1 MEAEITTAILA
12 KRTAKRARQLA
23 DSALNTLARR
33 AQWKLCEIEEPD
45 FKLFV
50 SDDEKDIV
58 VMTDFHGETG
68 RIPVEEADPQTIAKL
83 AMELMVR

>member
-50 SDDEKDIV
+50 SDDKKDIV
-58 VMTDFHGETG
+58 VMTDFRGETG